1 MIVKIIRNCLS
12 VHGKIHR
19 RGEEVEVDDKSGARL
34 IQNPDFVEVQPSG
47 AKSTVKR
54 KAKGKEPEDTDLPA
68 PDIEGAVVK

>member
-19 RGEEVEVDDKSGARL
+19 GGEEVEVDGKSGARL
-34 IQNPDFVEVQPSG
+34 IQNPDFVEVQTSG
-47 AKSTVKR
+47 AKSPVKR

>member
-12 VHGKIHR
+12 VQGEIHR

-47 AKSTVKR
+47 AKAPVKR
-54 KAKGKEPEDTDLPA
+54 KEKGKEPEDMDLPA

>member
-12 VHGKIHR
+12 VHGKIHQ

-34 IQNPDFVEVQPSG
+34 IRNPDFVEVQSSG
-47 AKSTVKR
+47 T
-54 KAKGKEPEDTDLPA
+54 KAPVEIRAEGKEPEDTDLPA